1 MIKTEQ
7 LYYLTQV
14 AKYHS
19 INKAAE
25 ELYMTKAAVSTAIKQ
40 LEKDCGYQIL
50 ERTYRGVRLTEK
62 GQRVI
67 RLAEQV
73 LSLCEEIEQMGKKP
87 EPKIEKNDLFVT
99 ALTLNL
105 LSQRIIGMGSKTMK
119 YFNIIE
125 VANHIE
131 DICSKVTGDSIAL
144 LVLRESQK
152 KIAECNPDIEVRA
165 LYNSAPYLV
174 SSKTTKH
181 IKNNQKNFS
190 KKEFAL
196 LPKIAMSNLYEEE
209 ENTVLKTGNLNAYT
223 EAILNDYGVGILAN
237 FSNDI
242 FCVDRTMFKYH
253 GTIDSL
259 EDLWIVIL
267 YRTGCNENVVNMLEQ
282 IIKKV

>member
-7 LYYLTQV
+7 LYYLMQV
-14 AKYHS
+14 AKYNS

-50 ERTYRGVRLTEK
+50 ERTYRGVHLTEK

-67 RLAEQV
+67 KLAEQI
-73 LSLCEEIEQMGKKP
+73 LSLCEEIEQMASNL

-105 LSQRIIGMGSKTMK
+105 LSQRIIGRGSKTMK
-119 YFNIIE
+119 YYNIIE
-125 VANHIE
+125 INDNIE
-131 DICSKVTGDSIAL
+131 EICNTVKGNAVAL
-144 LVLRESQK
+144 LLLRESQK
-152 KIAECNPDIEVRA
+152 RIAENNPDIKVKA
-165 LYNSAPYLV
+165 LYNSSPYLV

-181 IKNNQKNFS
+181 IKSNQKSFS
-190 KKEFAL
+190 KKNFAL
-196 LPKIAMSNLYEEE
+196 LPKIAMNNLYEDE

-237 FSNDI
+237 FSADI
-242 FCVDRTMFKYH
+242 FCVDRTMFKCY
-253 GTIDSL
+253 GKIDGL
-259 EDLWIVIL
+259 EDLWVVIL
-267 YRTGCNENVVNMLEQ
+267 YRNGCNVNVVNMLGQ
-282 IIKKV
+282 IVKKI